1 MPALKAPLRRAA
13 IDSSSIAAVC
23 LAAPRRWTG
32 DRASRLVR
40 ISLVSLLC
48 CVVAPAL
55 ADAQDVRA
63 AEEAF
68 RRAGER
74 YLRRDYAAAAN
85 FYEASYR
92 SAPSWQ
98 ALLGA
103 VRSHRQTDGRYHEV
117 RAATLALELSE
128 RYPTQRAAMRIAQQ
142 TLSELSSRLAR
153 VVVSC
158 DAECEIEVDGVLQS
172 RREFF
177 LEPGS
182 RTLTAHFG
190 ETLAQRRTLEAEA
203 GQRAEVAFTRP
214 PPPPVE
220 NPRPA
225 TPIVQ
230 RPPPPPPFR
239 FHPAVPIASGAVGVG
254 LLTGAAVSWWA
265 DALPRGRRLID
276 DARMGII
283 NAEQE
288 ASVYAAENRTTGLL
302 VAGSVVAAFAV
313 GAAVFTRWSFARPG
327 AEARPTSTSVRAWV
341 LPVPGGAQVLGSF

>member
-1 MPALKAPLRRAA
+1 MPALKVPLRRAA
-13 IDSSSIAAVC
+13 IYSSSITAMG
-23 LAAPRRWTG
+23 LAAPSRWMG
-32 DRASRLVR
+32 DRALRLVW

-48 CVVAPAL
+48 CVVVPAL

-103 VRSHRQTDGRYHEV
+103 VRSHRQTEGRYHEV

-142 TLSELSSRLAR
+142 TLSELSPRLAR

-158 DAECEIEVDGVLQS
+158 DAECEIEVDGVLQT

-203 GQRAEVAFTRP
+203 GRRAELTFTRP
-214 PPPPVE
+214 PPPPVQT
-220 NPRPA
+220 PPA
-225 TPIVQ
+225 PPVVQ

-239 FHPAVPIASGAVGVG
+239 FHPAVSIASGAVGVG

-283 NAEQE
+283 NTEQE

-302 VAGSVVAAFAV
+302 IAGSVVTAFAA
-313 GAAVFTRWSFARPG
+313 GAAIFTRWSFARPRV
-327 AEARPTSTSVRAWV
+327 EARPVSRSVTTWV
-341 LPVPGGAQVLGSF
+341 LPVPGGAQVLGAF